1 MQSRSRVPA
10 IMAAALAAVLFLA
23 GAGSAAA
30 QQKIVVVNLDYI
42 VANAPAGKG
51 LQAKLEKFQE
61 EARAEVA
68 SKQEAAKAIRQRI
81 ADGVNS
87 LSEDKL
93 AEMQQEF
100 EAAQLAVKQLQENK
114 QREGRKMQEEGLKEI
129 EQQLGPIFE
138 QVRDEG
144 GYDLI
149 LNNVPGV
156 VLMVGEGVDITQ
168 EVVDK
173 LGSGSEGG

>member
-10 IMAAALAAVLFLA
+10 ITTAALAAVLFLA

-42 VANAPAGKG
+42 VANSPAGKD
-51 LQAKLEKFQE
+51 LQTQLEKFQE
-61 EARAEVA
+61 QAKGEVV
-68 SKQEAAKAIRQRI
+68 SKQDAVKAIRQRMV
-81 ADGVNS
+81 DGANS